1 MTLSRT
7 KSRTLLAVALAVGA
21 LPIATWAQDRSTEI
35 YGRID
40 LSIDSVEAGKNSN
53 VSYGSAG
60 SRVTRMTDNTSRL
73 GFRGAEALPGGLQ
86 ALWGLEYGFN
96 ADDGSLVSPP
106 LRYAFVG
113 LKGDWGVFNLGRLDS
128 SVPTGSP
135 IYSQAA
141 RAVRWIV
148 HDAGATAIGTR
159 VLNGS
164 NRVSNAMTYR
174 SPNIANFEFSSRLV
188 FAGPDTPSTTNPSLR
203 GEGDIRQFQ
212 FAVDYVAEALRLGV
226 GYGFDEKRGGFV
238 NNDFKNK
245 WQAVASYDF
254 GIVRP
259 YVLYGQDKYQNTAT
273 TRGSVNYWLVG
284 ATAPLGG
291 SLRATLNYM
300 ARDVQSDR
308 AGVLK
313 KIQGDLSYSLS
324 KRSTIYLYA
333 DQDTTNSNRTDSKAT
348 AVGLGM
354 LHQF

>member
-1 MTLSRT
+1 MTV
-7 KSRTLLAVALAVGA
+7 LLTTQRALLTAALMGSA
-21 LPIATWAQDRSTEI
+21 LPLSAWAQDRSTEI

-40 LSIDSVEAGKNSN
+40 LSVDSVDAGKNSN
-53 VSYGSAG
+53 VGYGSAG
-60 SRVTRMTDNTSRL
+60 NRVTRMTDNTSRL
-73 GFRGAEALPGGLQ
+73 GFRGAEALPGGMQ

-96 ADDGSLVSPP
+96 ADDGSFVSPP
-106 LRYAFVG
+106 MRYAFVG
-113 LKGDWGVFNLGRLDS
+113 LKGGWGVFNLGRLDS

-174 SPNIANFEFSSRLV
+174 SPSIANFEFSSRLV
-188 FAGPDTPSTTNPSLR
+188 FAGPDAPSTTNPSLR
-203 GEGDIRQFQ
+203 GEGDLRQYQ
-212 FAVDYVAEALRLGV
+212 FAVDYVAAALRLGI
-226 GYGFDEKRGGFV
+226 GHGFDDKRGGFV

-254 GIVRP
+254 GVIRP
-259 YVLYGQDKYQNTAT
+259 YALYGRDKYQNTAT
-273 TRGSVNYWLVG
+273 TRAAVNYWLVG

-291 SLRATLNYM
+291 NFRTTLNYM
-300 ARDVQSDR
+300 ARDVQTDR

-313 KIQGDLSYSLS
+313 KIQGDISYSLS

-333 DQDTTNSNRTDSKAT
+333 DRDTTNSNRADSRAT
-348 AVGLGM
+348 AIGLGM